1 MRISPFAQ
9 FLFVPGQSIRGG
21 IAPSVSAPDF
31 QDPVRID
38 PNADGS
44 RSELSNRRGPQ
55 FDFRQPQFANQ
66 LLLEAQEITFSAP
79 ANDRGVASSN
89 TPSDSENDLNIVQIT
104 TRSSEI
110 ASNRY
115 AEIQNLGLI
124 GRSLSGSGVLDIP
137 SPSVNTVI

>member
-31 QDPVRID
+31 QNPIRID
-38 PNADGS
+38 PNAEGN
-44 RSELSNRRGPQ
+44 RSELSDRRGPQ
-55 FDFRQPQFANQ
+55 FDFREPQFANQ
-66 LLLEAQEITFSAP
+66 LLVEAQDITFSAP
-79 ANDRGVASSN
+79 ANDPGV
-89 TPSDSENDLNIVQIT
+89 TITGDRSDPENNLNIVQIT
-104 TRSSEI
+104 PRSSEV

-124 GRSLSGSGVLDIP
+124 GRTLAGAGTLDIP
-137 SPSVNTVI
+137 APSVNTVI